1 MPTRRARQRGRR
13 PLRPTYLAGLAVAA
27 LVLLVAAGSAAA
39 DSDDALFY
47 SETGFGVWNPEIR
60 AYFESRGGVETFGYP
75 ISNVFTL
82 YGFDVQLFQRQSIQI
97 GPNGAPRGLNI
108 LQAPYLEYR
117 RFGGL
122 TIPALENS
130 LAASAP
136 QVGSPGY
143 ARAVRAFIRE
153 HVPDAWR
160 AHNVG
165 FLREF
170 LAAAPTDIPP
180 HLRELAALEIWGLPL
195 SRPMPDPA
203 NANFI
208 YQRFQRG
215 VMHFATTTGATGGLL
230 LGDHLKSLITGHG
243 LSASLAAAAS
253 ASPLLRQYAPELPLG
268 ARHPAA
274 IPGTDLTD
282 AFRPANDTTTWPP
295 AGDERYGVITLHKH
309 VAGSVRN
316 VLARTGARSFLDYTA
331 DLSGAPPGAEMV
343 AMVRP
348 GNEPPAAELRA
359 RAARHPGAA
368 WVIGNE
374 PNTSL
379 QDNLGPR
386 AYAAFFDRV
395 VTAIRAGDP
404 SARIVAPN
412 TLNFD
417 FRCRG
422 CAGDDLTGREWIDGF
437 RAAYRELRGGEPPID
452 IWGIHAYE
460 IDWLEPPM
468 TDVSVMQA
476 QLENLRAYLDAI
488 PQHRGRPIWLTEFAI
503 IWGYD
508 DWRFTEG
515 PEGELL
521 VAPAGRF
528 RVDLIERFLVEALDW
543 LETRGRQLG
552 VERWFVFADHG
563 VPDPI
568 FTTFAGISLLEAPD
582 ARSDLSRLGRVFRR
596 RALP

>member
-1 MPTRRARQRGRR
+1 MTAVV
-13 PLRPTYLAGLAVAA
+13 LLAVAA
-27 LVLLVAAGSAAA
+27 TGAAGA
-39 DSDDALFY
+39 DAHDAHFFP
-47 SETGFGVWNPEIR
+47 ETGFGVWNPEVR
-60 AYFESRGGVETFGYP
+60 AYFDSRGGVGTFGYP

-82 YGFDVQLFQRQSIQI
+82 YGFDVQLFQRQGIQI
-97 GPNGAPRGLNI
+97 APDGAPRGLNI

-122 TIPALENS
+122 TTPAIDDRI
-130 LAASAP
+130 AASAP
-136 QVGSPGY
+136 RVGAPGY
-143 ARAVRAFIRE
+143 TQAVRAFVRE
-153 HVPDAWR
+153 HVLNAWQE
-160 AHNVG
+160 HDVG

-170 LAAAPTDIPP
+170 LAAAPTGIPT

-215 VMHFATTTGATGGLL
+215 VMHYAAASGATGGLL
-230 LGDHLKSLITGHG
+230 LGDHLKSLMSGDR
-243 LSASLAAAAS
+243 LSTSLAEAAAEN
-253 ASPLLRQYAPELPLG
+253 PLLRQYAPGLPLG
-268 ARHPAA
+268 ARRPAA

-282 AFRPANDTTTWPP
+282 AFEPASRLAARPP
-295 AGDERYGVITLHKH
+295 AGDERYGVIALHPH
-309 VAGSVRN
+309 ADRSVRN
-316 VLARTGARSFLDYTA
+316 VLSRTGARSYLDYSA
-331 DLSGAPPGAEMV
+331 DVSGAPPGAEKV
-343 AMVRP
+343 AVVRP
-348 GNEPPAAELRA
+348 GNEPSVAELRA

-374 PNTSL
+374 PNTGL
-379 QDNLGPR
+379 QDNLSPR

-437 RAAYRELRGGEPPID
+437 RAAYRELRGVEPPID

-460 IDWLEPPM
+460 IDWLDPPM

-476 QLENLRAYLDAI
+476 QLEDLRTYLDAI
-488 PQHRGRPIWLTEFAI
+488 PSQRGRPIWLTEFAI
-503 IWGYD
+503 IWGFD

-515 PEGELL
+515 PDGEVL

-528 RVDLIERFLVEALDW
+528 RADLIEQFLVESLDW
-543 LETRGRQLG
+543 LEARGRQLG

-563 VPDPI
+563 IPDPI
-568 FTTFAGISLLEAPD
+568 FTTFAGISLMEAPD
-582 ARSDLSRLGRVFRR
+582 ARSDLTRLGRVFRR
-596 RALP
+596 RALT

>member
-1 MPTRRARQRGRR
+1 MAFM
-13 PLRPTYLAGLAVAA
+13 LLATAA
-27 LVLLVAAGSAAA
+27 TGSVGGNTH
-39 DSDDALFY
+39 DVGFFP
-47 SETGFGVWNPEIR
+47 ETGFGVWNQKVR
-60 AYFESRGGVETFGYP
+60 AYFNSRGGVETFGYP

-82 YGFDVQLFQRQSIQI
+82 YGFDVQLFQRQGIQI
-97 GPNGAPRGLNI
+97 GPSGSPRGLNI
-108 LQAPYLEYR
+108 LQSPYLDYR

-122 TIPALENS
+122 TIPAIDAG
-130 LAASAP
+130 LAAAAP
-136 QVGSPGY
+136 RVGAPGY
-143 ARAVRAFIRE
+143 ADAVRSFVRE
-153 HVPDAWR
+153 HVPDAWQEQS
-160 AHNVG
+160 VG

-170 LAAAPTDIPP
+170 LAAAPPDTPT

-195 SRPMPDPA
+195 SRPIPDPA
-203 NANFI
+203 NDGFV

-215 VMHFATTTGATGGLL
+215 VMHYSTATGATGGLL
-230 LGDHLKSLITGHG
+230 LGDHLKSLITGNG

-253 ASPLLRQYAPELPLG
+253 ANPLLRQYAPGLPLDSQ
-268 ARHPAA
+268 RPAA
-274 IPGTDLTD
+274 SPGTDLTH
-282 AFRPANDTTTWPP
+282 AFRPTIDTATWPP
-295 AGDERYGVITLHKH
+295 PGDTRYGVIALHQH
-309 VAGSVRN
+309 ATGSVRN
-316 VLARTGARSFLDYTA
+316 VLARTGARSYLDYSA
-331 DLSGAPPGAEMV
+331 GLDDAPPGTEKV
-343 AMVRP
+343 AVVRP
-348 GNEPPAAELRA
+348 ANEPSTAELRA

-368 WVIGNE
+368 WAIGNE
-374 PNTSL
+374 PNTGL

-386 AYAAFFDRV
+386 AYAAFFARV
-395 VTAIRAGDP
+395 VTAIRAGNP

-437 RAAYRELRGGEPPID
+437 RAAYRELRGTEPPID

-460 IDWLEPPM
+460 IDWIDPPM

-476 QLENLRAYLDAI
+476 QLEGLRAYLDSI
-488 PQHRGRPIWLTEFAI
+488 PEQRGRPIWLTEFAI

-521 VAPAGRF
+521 VAAAGRF
-528 RVDLIERFLVEALDW
+528 RADLVEQFLIEALDW

-563 VPDPI
+563 IPDPI

-582 ARSDLSRLGRVFRR
+582 ARSDLTRLGRVFRR
-596 RALP
+596 RALT

>member
-1 MPTRRARQRGRR
+1 M
-13 PLRPTYLAGLAVAA
+13 A
-27 LVLLVAAGSAAA
+27 LVLFATAATGSVGANAH
-39 DSDDALFY
+39 DIGFFP
-47 SETGFGVWNPEIR
+47 ETGYGVWNPEVR
-60 AYFESRGGVETFGYP
+60 VYFNSRGGVETFGYP

-82 YGFDVQLFQRQSIQI
+82 YGFDVQLFQRQGIQI
-97 GPNGAPRGLNI
+97 GPSGSPRGLNI
-108 LQAPYLEYR
+108 LQSPYLDYR

-122 TIPALENS
+122 TIPAIDAG

-136 QVGSPGY
+136 RVGAPGY
-143 ARAVRAFIRE
+143 ADAVRSFVRE
-153 HVPDAWR
+153 HVPDAWQEQS
-160 AHNVG
+160 VG

-170 LAAAPTDIPP
+170 LAAAPPATPP

-195 SRPMPDPA
+195 SQPMPDPA
-203 NANFI
+203 NDGFV

-215 VMHFATTTGATGGLL
+215 VMHFAAATGATGGLL
-230 LGDHLKSLITGHG
+230 LGDHLKSLITGNG

-253 ASPLLRQYAPELPLG
+253 ANPLLRQYAPGLP
-268 ARHPAA
+268 RDSRRPAA
-274 IPGTDLTD
+274 SPGTDLTH
-282 AFRPANDTTTWPP
+282 AFRPAIDTATWPP
-295 AGDERYGVITLHKH
+295 PGDTRYGVIALHQH
-309 VAGSVRN
+309 ATGSVRN
-316 VLARTGARSFLDYTA
+316 VLARTGARSYLDYSA
-331 DLSGAPPGAEMV
+331 GLDDAPPGTEKV
-343 AMVRP
+343 AVVRP
-348 GNEPPAAELRA
+348 WNEPAAAELRA

-374 PNTSL
+374 PNTGL
-379 QDNLGPR
+379 QDNLSPR
-386 AYAAFFDRV
+386 AYAAFFARV

-422 CAGDDLTGREWIDGF
+422 CAGNDLTGREWIDGF

-460 IDWLEPPM
+460 IDWIDPPM

-476 QLENLRAYLDAI
+476 QLEGLRAYLDSI
-488 PQHRGRPIWLTEFAI
+488 PEQRGRPIWLTEFAI

-528 RVDLIERFLVEALDW
+528 RADLVEQFLIEALDW

-596 RALP
+596 RALT

>member
-1 MPTRRARQRGRR
+1 MTAVV
-13 PLRPTYLAGLAVAA
+13 LLAVAA
-27 LVLLVAAGSAAA
+27 TGAAGA
-39 DSDDALFY
+39 DAHDAHFFP
-47 SETGFGVWNPEIR
+47 ETGFGVWNPEVR
-60 AYFESRGGVETFGYP
+60 AYFESRGGVGTFGYP

-82 YGFDVQLFQRQSIQI
+82 YGFDVQLFQRQGIQI
-97 GPNGAPRGLNI
+97 APDGAPRGLNI

-122 TIPALENS
+122 TTPAIDDRI
-130 LAASAP
+130 AASAP
-136 QVGSPGY
+136 RVGAPGY
-143 ARAVRAFIRE
+143 TQAVRAFVRE
-153 HVPDAWR
+153 HVLNAWQE
-160 AHNVG
+160 HDVG

-170 LAAAPTDIPP
+170 LAAAPTGIPT

-215 VMHFATTTGATGGLL
+215 VMHYAAASGATGGLL
-230 LGDHLKSLITGHG
+230 LGDHLKSLMSGDR
-243 LSASLAAAAS
+243 LSTSLAEAATEN
-253 ASPLLRQYAPELPLG
+253 PLLRQYAPGLPLG
-268 ARHPAA
+268 ARRPAA
-274 IPGTDLTD
+274 IPGTDLTQ
-282 AFRPANDTTTWPP
+282 AFRPATDTAMWPP
-295 AGDERYGVITLHKH
+295 AGDRRYGVIALHKH
-309 VAGSVRN
+309 AAGSVRN
-316 VLARTGARSFLDYTA
+316 VLSRTGARSYLDYSA
-331 DLSGAPPGAEMV
+331 DVSGAPPGAEKV
-343 AMVRP
+343 AVVRP
-348 GNEPPAAELRA
+348 GNEPSVAELRA

-374 PNTSL
+374 PNTGL
-379 QDNLGPR
+379 QDNLSPR

-437 RAAYRELRGGEPPID
+437 RAAYRELRGVEPPID

-460 IDWLEPPM
+460 IDWLDPPM

-476 QLENLRAYLDAI
+476 QLEGLRTYLDAI
-488 PQHRGRPIWLTEFAI
+488 PEQRGRPIWLTEFAI
-503 IWGYD
+503 IWGFD

-515 PEGELL
+515 PDGEVL

-528 RVDLIERFLVEALDW
+528 RADLIEQFLVEALDW

-563 VPDPI
+563 IPDPI
-568 FTTFAGISLLEAPD
+568 FTTFAGISLMEAPD
-582 ARSDLSRLGRVFRR
+582 ARSDLTRLGRVFRR
-596 RALP
+596 RALT

>member
-1 MPTRRARQRGRR
+1 MTAVV
-13 PLRPTYLAGLAVAA
+13 LLAVAA
-27 LVLLVAAGSAAA
+27 TGAAGA
-39 DSDDALFY
+39 DAHDAHFFP
-47 SETGFGVWNPEIR
+47 ETGFGVWNPEVR
-60 AYFESRGGVETFGYP
+60 AYFDSRGGVGTFGYP

-82 YGFDVQLFQRQSIQI
+82 YGFDVQLFQRQGIQI
-97 GPNGAPRGLNI
+97 APDGAPRGLNI

-122 TIPALENS
+122 TTPAIDDRI
-130 LAASAP
+130 AAAAP
-136 QVGSPGY
+136 RVGAPGY
-143 ARAVRAFIRE
+143 TQAVRAFVRE
-153 HVPDAWR
+153 HVLNAWQE
-160 AHNVG
+160 HDVG

-170 LAAAPTDIPP
+170 LAAAPTGIPT

-215 VMHFATTTGATGGLL
+215 VMHYAAASGATGGLL
-230 LGDHLKSLITGHG
+230 LGDHLKSLMSGDR
-243 LSASLAAAAS
+243 LSTSLAEAAAEN
-253 ASPLLRQYAPELPLG
+253 PLLRQYAPGLPLG
-268 ARHPAA
+268 ARRPAA
-274 IPGTDLTD
+274 IPGTDLTQ
-282 AFRPANDTTTWPP
+282 AFRPATDTAMWPP
-295 AGDERYGVITLHKH
+295 AGDRRYGVIALHKH
-309 VAGSVRN
+309 AAGSVRN
-316 VLARTGARSFLDYTA
+316 VLSRTGARSYLDYSA
-331 DLSGAPPGAEMV
+331 DVSGAPPGAEKV
-343 AMVRP
+343 AVVRP
-348 GNEPPAAELRA
+348 GNEPSVAELRA

-374 PNTSL
+374 PNTGL
-379 QDNLGPR
+379 QDNLSPQ

-404 SARIVAPN
+404 TARIVAPN

-422 CAGDDLTGREWIDGF
+422 CAGNDLTGREWIDGF
-437 RAAYRELRGGEPPID
+437 RAAYRELRGVEPPID

-460 IDWLEPPM
+460 IDWLDPPM

-476 QLENLRAYLDAI
+476 QLEDLRTYLDAI
-488 PQHRGRPIWLTEFAI
+488 PSQRGRPIWLTEFAI
-503 IWGYD
+503 IWGFD

-515 PEGELL
+515 PDGEVL

-528 RVDLIERFLVEALDW
+528 RADLIEQFLVESLDW
-543 LETRGRQLG
+543 LEARGRQLG

-563 VPDPI
+563 IPDPI
-568 FTTFAGISLLEAPD
+568 FTTFAGISLMEAPD
-582 ARSDLSRLGRVFRR
+582 ARSDLTRLGRVFRR
-596 RALP
+596 RALT

>member
-1 MPTRRARQRGRR
+1 MTAVV
-13 PLRPTYLAGLAVAA
+13 LLAVAA
-27 LVLLVAAGSAAA
+27 TGAAGA
-39 DSDDALFY
+39 DAHDAHFFP
-47 SETGFGVWNPEIR
+47 ETGFGVWNPEVR
-60 AYFESRGGVETFGYP
+60 AYFDSRGGVGTFGYP

-82 YGFDVQLFQRQSIQI
+82 YGFDVQLFQRQGIQI
-97 GPNGAPRGLNI
+97 APDGAPRGLNI

-122 TIPALENS
+122 TTPAIDDRI
-130 LAASAP
+130 AAAAP
-136 QVGSPGY
+136 RVGAPGY
-143 ARAVRAFIRE
+143 TQAVRAFVRE
-153 HVPDAWR
+153 HVLNAWQE
-160 AHNVG
+160 HDVG

-170 LAAAPTDIPP
+170 LAAAPTGIPT

-215 VMHFATTTGATGGLL
+215 VMHYAAASGATGGLL
-230 LGDHLKSLITGHG
+230 LGDHLKSLMSGDR
-243 LSASLAAAAS
+243 LSTSLAEAAAEN
-253 ASPLLRQYAPELPLG
+253 PLLRQYAPGLPLG
-268 ARHPAA
+268 ARRPAA
-274 IPGTDLTD
+274 IPGTDLTQ
-282 AFRPANDTTTWPP
+282 AFRPATDTAMWPP
-295 AGDERYGVITLHKH
+295 AGDRRYGVIALHKH
-309 VAGSVRN
+309 AAGSVRN
-316 VLARTGARSFLDYTA
+316 VLSRTGARSYLDYSA
-331 DLSGAPPGAEMV
+331 DVSGAPPGAEKV
-343 AMVRP
+343 AVVRP
-348 GNEPPAAELRA
+348 GNEPSVAELRA

-374 PNTSL
+374 PNTGL
-379 QDNLGPR
+379 QDNLSPR

-437 RAAYRELRGGEPPID
+437 RAAYRELRGVEPPID

-460 IDWLEPPM
+460 IDWLDPPM

-476 QLENLRAYLDAI
+476 QLEDLRTYLDAI
-488 PQHRGRPIWLTEFAI
+488 PSQRGRPIWLTEFAI
-503 IWGYD
+503 IWGFD

-515 PEGELL
+515 PDGEVL

-528 RVDLIERFLVEALDW
+528 RADLIEQFLVEALDW

-563 VPDPI
+563 IPDPI
-568 FTTFAGISLLEAPD
+568 FTTFAGISLMEAPD
-582 ARSDLSRLGRVFRR
+582 ARSDLTRLGRVFRR
-596 RALP
+596 RALT

>member
-1 MPTRRARQRGRR
+1 MTAVV
-13 PLRPTYLAGLAVAA
+13 LLAVAA
-27 LVLLVAAGSAAA
+27 TGAAGA
-39 DSDDALFY
+39 DAHDAHFFP
-47 SETGFGVWNPEIR
+47 ETGFGVWNPEVR
-60 AYFESRGGVETFGYP
+60 AYFESRGGVGTFGYP

-82 YGFDVQLFQRQSIQI
+82 YGFDVQLFQRQGIQI
-97 GPNGAPRGLNI
+97 APDGAPRGLNI

-122 TIPALENS
+122 TTPAIDDRI
-130 LAASAP
+130 AASAP
-136 QVGSPGY
+136 RVGAPGY
-143 ARAVRAFIRE
+143 TQAVRAFVRE
-153 HVPDAWR
+153 HVLNAWQE
-160 AHNVG
+160 HDVG

-170 LAAAPTDIPP
+170 LAAAPTGIPT

-215 VMHFATTTGATGGLL
+215 VMHYAAASGATGGLL
-230 LGDHLKSLITGHG
+230 LGDHLKSLMSGDR
-243 LSASLAAAAS
+243 LSTSLAEAATEN
-253 ASPLLRQYAPELPLG
+253 PLLRQYAPGLPLG
-268 ARHPAA
+268 ARRPAA
-274 IPGTDLTD
+274 IPGTDLTQ
-282 AFRPANDTTTWPP
+282 AFRPATDTAMWPP
-295 AGDERYGVITLHKH
+295 AGDRRYGVIALHKH
-309 VAGSVRN
+309 AAGSVRN
-316 VLARTGARSFLDYTA
+316 VLSRTGARSYLDYSA
-331 DLSGAPPGAEMV
+331 DVSGAPPGAEKV
-343 AMVRP
+343 AVVRP
-348 GNEPPAAELRA
+348 GNEPSVAELRA
-359 RAARHPGAA
+359 RATRHPGAA

-374 PNTSL
+374 PNTGL
-379 QDNLGPR
+379 QDNLSPR

-437 RAAYRELRGGEPPID
+437 RAAYRELRGVEPPID

-460 IDWLEPPM
+460 IDWLDPPM

-476 QLENLRAYLDAI
+476 QLEGLRTYLDAI
-488 PQHRGRPIWLTEFAI
+488 PEQRGRPIWLTEFAI
-503 IWGYD
+503 IWGFD

-515 PEGELL
+515 PDGEVL

-528 RVDLIERFLVEALDW
+528 RADLIEQFLVEALDW

-563 VPDPI
+563 IPDPI
-568 FTTFAGISLLEAPD
+568 FTTFAGISLMEAPD
-582 ARSDLSRLGRVFRR
+582 ARSDLTRLGRVFRR
-596 RALP
+596 RALT

>member
-1 MPTRRARQRGRR
+1 MTFM
-13 PLRPTYLAGLAVAA
+13 LLATAA
-27 LVLLVAAGSAAA
+27 TGSVGGNTH
-39 DSDDALFY
+39 DVGFFP
-47 SETGFGVWNPEIR
+47 ETGFGVWNPEVR
-60 AYFESRGGVETFGYP
+60 AYFNSRGGVETFGYP

-82 YGFDVQLFQRQSIQI
+82 YGFDVQLFQRQGIQI

-136 QVGSPGY
+136 QAGSPGY
-143 ARAVRAFIRE
+143 AHAVRSFVRE
-153 HVPDAWR
+153 HVPDDWQGQA
-160 AHNVG
+160 VG

-170 LAAAPTDIPP
+170 LAAAPPDSPT

-203 NANFI
+203 NDGFV

-215 VMHFATTTGATGGLL
+215 VMHFSSATGATGGLL
-230 LGDHLKSLITGHG
+230 LGDHLKSLITGNR

-253 ASPLLRQYAPELPLG
+253 ANPLLRQYAPGLPLDS
-268 ARHPAA
+268 RRPAA
-274 IPGTDLTD
+274 SPGTDLTH
-282 AFRPANDTTTWPP
+282 AFRPAIDTATWPP
-295 AGDERYGVITLHKH
+295 PGDTRYGVIALHQH
-309 VAGSVRN
+309 ATGSVRN
-316 VLARTGARSFLDYTA
+316 VLARTGARSYLDYSA
-331 DLSGAPPGAEMV
+331 GLDDAPPGTQKV
-343 AMVRP
+343 AVVRP
-348 GNEPPAAELRA
+348 ANEPSTAELRA

-368 WVIGNE
+368 WAIGNE
-374 PNTSL
+374 PNTGL

-437 RAAYRELRGGEPPID
+437 RAAYRELRGTEPPID

-460 IDWLEPPM
+460 IDWIDPPM

-476 QLENLRAYLDAI
+476 QLEGLRAYLDAI
-488 PQHRGRPIWLTEFAI
+488 PAHRGRPIWLTEFAI

-508 DWRFTEG
+508 DWRLTEG
-515 PEGELL
+515 PDGELL

-528 RVDLIERFLVEALDW
+528 RADLVEQFLIEALDW

-563 VPDPI
+563 IPDPI

-596 RALP
+596 RALT

>member
-1 MPTRRARQRGRR
+1 MTAVV
-13 PLRPTYLAGLAVAA
+13 LLAVAA
-27 LVLLVAAGSAAA
+27 TGAAGA
-39 DSDDALFY
+39 DAHDAHFFP
-47 SETGFGVWNPEIR
+47 ETGFGVWNPEVR
-60 AYFESRGGVETFGYP
+60 AYFESRGGVGTFGYP

-82 YGFDVQLFQRQSIQI
+82 YGFDVQLFQRQGIQI
-97 GPNGAPRGLNI
+97 APDGAPRGLNI

-122 TIPALENS
+122 TTPAIDDRI
-130 LAASAP
+130 AASAP
-136 QVGSPGY
+136 RVGAPGY
-143 ARAVRAFIRE
+143 TQAVRAFVRE
-153 HVPDAWR
+153 HVLNAWQE
-160 AHNVG
+160 HDVG

-170 LAAAPTDIPP
+170 LAAAPTGIPT

-215 VMHFATTTGATGGLL
+215 VMHYAAASGATGGLL
-230 LGDHLKSLITGHG
+230 LGDHLKSLMSGDR
-243 LSASLAAAAS
+243 LSTSLAEAATEN
-253 ASPLLRQYAPELPLG
+253 PLLRQYAPGLPLG
-268 ARHPAA
+268 ARRPAA

-282 AFRPANDTTTWPP
+282 AFEPTSRLAARPP
-295 AGDERYGVITLHKH
+295 AGDERYGVIALHPH
-309 VAGSVRN
+309 ADRGVRN
-316 VLARTGARSFLDYTA
+316 VLSRTGARSYLDYSA
-331 DLSGAPPGAEMV
+331 DVSGAPPGAEKV
-343 AMVRP
+343 AVVRP
-348 GNEPPAAELRA
+348 GNEPSVAELRA

-374 PNTSL
+374 PNTGL
-379 QDNLGPR
+379 QDNLSPQ

-404 SARIVAPN
+404 TARIVAPN

-437 RAAYRELRGGEPPID
+437 RAAYRELRGVEPPID

-460 IDWLEPPM
+460 IDWLDPPM

-476 QLENLRAYLDAI
+476 QLEGLRAYLDSI
-488 PQHRGRPIWLTEFAI
+488 PEQRGRPIWLTEFAI
-503 IWGYD
+503 IWGFD
-508 DWRFTEG
+508 DWRFEAG
-515 PEGELL
+515 ADGEVL
-521 VAPAGRF
+521 VAPTGRF
-528 RVDLIERFLVEALDW
+528 RADLIERFLVEALDW
-543 LETRGRQLG
+543 LETRGRPLG

-563 VPDPI
+563 IPDPI
-568 FTTFAGISLLEAPD
+568 FTTFAGISLMEAPD

-596 RALP
+596 RALT

>member
-1 MPTRRARQRGRR
+1 MTAVV
-13 PLRPTYLAGLAVAA
+13 LLAVAA
-27 LVLLVAAGSAAA
+27 TGAAGA
-39 DSDDALFY
+39 DAHDAHFFP
-47 SETGFGVWNPEIR
+47 ETGFGVWNPEVR
-60 AYFESRGGVETFGYP
+60 AYFDSRGGVGTFGYP

-82 YGFDVQLFQRQSIQI
+82 YGFDVQLFQRQGIQI
-97 GPNGAPRGLNI
+97 APDGAPRGLNI

-122 TIPALENS
+122 TTPAIDDRI
-130 LAASAP
+130 AAAAP
-136 QVGSPGY
+136 RVGAPGY
-143 ARAVRAFIRE
+143 TQAVRAFVRE
-153 HVPDAWR
+153 HVLNAWQE
-160 AHNVG
+160 HDVG

-170 LAAAPTDIPP
+170 LAAAPTGIPT

-215 VMHFATTTGATGGLL
+215 VMHYAAASGATGGLL
-230 LGDHLKSLITGHG
+230 LGDHLKSLMSGDR
-243 LSASLAAAAS
+243 LSTSLAEAAAEN
-253 ASPLLRQYAPELPLG
+253 PLLRQYAPGLPLG
-268 ARHPAA
+268 ARRPAA
-274 IPGTDLTD
+274 IPGTDLTQ
-282 AFRPANDTTTWPP
+282 AFRPATDTAMWPP
-295 AGDERYGVITLHKH
+295 AGDRRYGVIALHKH
-309 VAGSVRN
+309 AAGSVRN
-316 VLARTGARSFLDYTA
+316 VLSRTGARSYLDYSA
-331 DLSGAPPGAEMV
+331 DVSGAPPGAEKV
-343 AMVRP
+343 AVVRP
-348 GNEPPAAELRA
+348 GNEPSVAELRA
-359 RAARHPGAA
+359 RATRHPGAA

-374 PNTSL
+374 PNTGL
-379 QDNLGPR
+379 QDNLSPQ

-404 SARIVAPN
+404 TARIVAPN

-422 CAGDDLTGREWIDGF
+422 CAGNDLTGREWIDGF
-437 RAAYRELRGGEPPID
+437 RAAYRELRGVEPPID

-460 IDWLEPPM
+460 IDWLDPPM

-476 QLENLRAYLDAI
+476 QLEDLRTYLDAI
-488 PQHRGRPIWLTEFAI
+488 PEQRGRPIWLTEFAI
-503 IWGYD
+503 IWGFD

-515 PEGELL
+515 PDGEVL

-528 RVDLIERFLVEALDW
+528 RADLIEQFLVEALDW

-563 VPDPI
+563 IPDPI
-568 FTTFAGISLLEAPD
+568 FTTFAGISLMEAPD
-582 ARSDLSRLGRVFRR
+582 ARSDLTRLGRVFRR
-596 RALP
+596 RALT